1 MGTVGILGLA
11 AIKGLISKI
20 DDTFNK
26 LKQNGFRFT
35 EDVRKKVKEGI
46 DKYIS

>member
-11 AIKGLISKI
+11 AMKGLISDI

-26 LKQNGFRFT
+26 LEQNGFRFT
-35 EDVRKKVKEGI
+35 ENVRKKVKEGI
-46 DKYIS
+46 DKHKS